1 MHVTRDGPVMRRSAH
16 RWAIGVAL
24 SCVMTG
30 AHGQL
35 FEADSKRQGSSKM
48 DIVITEVERR
58 PHSSVIDIA
67 ITSVGSSVGSS
78 FFLLCSIRQLARL
91 RGDYRYVVKI
101 EEKPKRGQMLVGFL
115 RNASDS
121 VAELGPEFAAIDG
134 RAPVIDLDEFAQI
147 CDMTK

>member
-16 RWAIGVAL
+16 RWAICLAL
-24 SCVMTG
+24 SCVMKG

-35 FEADSKRQGSSKM
+35 FEVDSKRQGYSKM

-58 PHSSVIDIA
+58 PHSSVIDIEIA
-67 ITSVGSSVGSS
+67 SVGSSVGSS

-91 RGDYRYVVKI
+91 RGDYRYVVKV

-115 RNASDS
+115 RNRSDS
-121 VAELGPEFAAIDG
+121 VSELGPEFASVG
-134 RAPVIDLDEFAQI
+134 SSKSVIDLDEFAQI
-147 CDMTK
+147 CGMTK